1 MNILIA
7 EDNADSSAN
16 MERILSKKDAAVYK
30 AAKGDE
36 VIALM
41 HSIPFD
47 AVLLDIKMTGLDGI
61 ETIKEIRKDE
71 IVSDVYI
78 AALADDPE
86 SDDIEIYLQS
96 GFNEVLARPVDD
108 YILYKF
114 IDRVIEAKSRLQT

>member
-7 EDNADSSAN
+7 GDNSDSSAN
-16 MERILSKKDAAVYK
+16 MERILLKKDAAVYK
-30 AAKGDE
+30 AKGNE

-41 HSIPFD
+41 RSTPFD
-47 AVLLDIKMTGLDGI
+47 AVLLDIKMTGLDGMEI
-61 ETIKEIRKDE
+61 VKQIRKDDNFSE
-71 IVSDVYI
+71 VYI

-114 IDRVIEAKSRLQT
+114 IDRVVEAKSRLQT

>member
-7 EDNADSSAN
+7 EDNVDSSAN
-16 MERILSKKDAAVYK
+16 MERILLKKEAAVYK

-41 HSIPFD
+41 RSTPFD
-47 AVLLDIKMTGLDGI
+47 AVLLDIKMTGLEGL
-61 ETIKEIRKDE
+61 ETVKEIRKDDNFSE
-71 IVSDVYI
+71 VYI

-96 GFNEVLARPVDD
+96 GFNEVIARPVDD

-114 IDRVIEAKSRLQT
+114 IDRVVEAKSRLQT

>member
-7 EDNADSSAN
+7 GDNSDNSAN
-16 MERILSKKDAAVYK
+16 MERILLKKDAAVYK
-30 AAKGDE
+30 AKGNE

-41 HSIPFD
+41 RSTPFD
-47 AVLLDIKMTGLDGI
+47 AVLLNIKMTGLDGL
-61 ETIKEIRKDE
+61 ETVKEIRKDE
-71 IVSDVYI
+71 NFSDVYI

-96 GFNEVLARPVDD
+96 GFNEVLAQPVDD

-114 IDRVIEAKSRLQT
+114 IDRVVEAKSRLQT